1 MPQSLI
7 GQASAHAFFSMVP
20 GRLAV
25 QDGHERLTEAW
36 PGRRRPKHEVSTMRL
51 ESRSVGCRLVMA
63 AVALGLLFGADAALA
78 QSPPLKIPFVDEW
91 AGSPHARLGA
101 EAFNHWNAEGEVPV
115 PCARCHSTPGF
126 LDYIGADGTPPGLD
140 GPAPVGTVISCVA
153 CHNDVTI
160 RMDSVTFPSGAV
172 VDKVGDDARCMT
184 CHQGR
189 ESTVS
194 VDAQLAG
201 AEPDTVSAE
210 LRFINVHYRAAG
222 ATRYGTEAK
231 GAYEYPGLTYVGY
244 FLHDPDSRRCADC
257 HQQHT
262 VRVMVQACATCHQA
276 PQLTT
281 LADLVKIRK
290 NSALDFDGDGNV
302 EEGIAEEITTLHA
315 ALYQAIQSY
324 ALAIGGQAI
333 VYSAGTYPYFFND
346 SNANGKVDPG
356 EAVFPNAFKSWT
368 PRLLRAAYNYQY
380 VVEDPGAYTHNP
392 LYVIRVLHDSLQDLG
407 SKVEVDM
414 AGMARPEAE

>member
-1 MPQSLI
+1 
-7 GQASAHAFFSMVP
+7 
-20 GRLAV
+20 
-25 QDGHERLTEAW
+25 
-36 PGRRRPKHEVSTMRL
+36 MRL
-51 ESRSVGCRLVMA
+51 ESRSIGGRLAMA
-63 AVALGLLFGADAALA
+63 AVALGLLLWTDAALA
-78 QSPPLKIPFVDEW
+78 QSAPLKIPFVDEW
-91 AGSPHARLGA
+91 SASPHARLSA
-101 EAFNHWNAEGEVPV
+101 EAFNHWNAEGEIPV

-153 CHNDVTI
+153 CHNDVTV

-201 AEPDTVSAE
+201 AEPDTVSDK

-222 ATRYGTEAK
+222 ATRYGTVAK

-244 FLHDPDSRRCADC
+244 FVHDPDAQRCADC

-262 VRVMVQACATCHQA
+262 VRVMVQACAGCHENVA
-276 PQLTT
+276 ITG
-281 LADLVKIRK
+281 LADLKKIRGESK
-290 NSALDFDGDGNV
+290 LDFDGDGNV
-302 EEGIAEEITTLHA
+302 DEGAAEEIATLHA
-315 ALYQAIQSY
+315 ALYQAIQAY
-324 ALAIGGQAI
+324 AKAIGGQAI
-333 VYSAGTYPYFFND
+333 VYAPGIYPYFFND
-346 SNANGKVDPG
+346 KDSNGKVDPG
-356 EAVFPNAFKSWT
+356 EAVFPNAFKAWT
-368 PRLLRAAYNYQY
+368 PRLLKAAYNYQY

-392 LYVIRVLHDSLQDLG
+392 LYIIQTLHDSLSDLG
-407 SKVEVDM
+407 TKVEVDM
-414 AGMARPEAE
+414 AGMVRPGTE